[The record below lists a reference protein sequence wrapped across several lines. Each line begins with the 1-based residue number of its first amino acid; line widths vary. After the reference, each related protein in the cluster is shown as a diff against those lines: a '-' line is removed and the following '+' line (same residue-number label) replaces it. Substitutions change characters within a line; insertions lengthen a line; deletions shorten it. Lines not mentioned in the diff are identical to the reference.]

1 MPAIPFILQMNKLRH
16 REVISFRSTQEVRGW
31 NHDAKEGSLAPE
43 SGPLITILCH
53 FLLENSQGKVGDRSV
68 AISLHNKAEANCLEL
83 H

>member
-1 MPAIPFILQMNKLRH
+1 MMQ
-16 REVISFRSTQEVRGW
+16 
-31 NHDAKEGSLAPE
+31 EGSLAPE

-68 AISLHNKAEANCLEL
+68 AISLHNKAEAKLGSEL